1 MSFIS
6 NPKQLTLPEDAFYPV
21 DRLCFFDR
29 DNRLSWEQ
37 AFGGQ
42 GQKWDKERRA
52 AGRSGSP
59 LSIPQEPLSSR

>member
-29 DNRLSWEQ
+29 HNRLSWEQ

-52 AGRSGSP
+52 AAGQG
-59 LSIPQEPLSSR
+59 